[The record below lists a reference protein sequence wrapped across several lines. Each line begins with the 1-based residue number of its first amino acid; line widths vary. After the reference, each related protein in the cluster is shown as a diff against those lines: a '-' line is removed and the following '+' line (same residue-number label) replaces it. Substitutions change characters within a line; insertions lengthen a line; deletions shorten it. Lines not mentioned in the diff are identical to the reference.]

1 MNDILR
7 AVADVGFP
15 IVIAVYLLMVF
26 GGKLDRL
33 SDAVEKLS
41 RYVEGLGKRDSTR
54 SVIERT
60 AITEDYEG
68 FGAK

>member
-26 GGKLDRL
+26 GKKLDRL
-33 SDAVEKLS
+33 SVAVEKLS
-41 RYVEGLGKRDSTR
+41 RYVEGLNKQFPPGL
-54 SVIERT
+54 
-60 AITEDYEG
+60 
-68 FGAK
+68 